1 MKRGLLFCVFA
12 LIFFNSLRGYSQ
24 TEGSNSFIPAIE
36 DNSMFIEEAYNQE
49 YRVVQHIS
57 NFVFLP
63 NLKDNFS
70 YAFTQEW
77 PAFGLKHQLSYT
89 LQYISFNKG
98 DVTGPG
104 DVVLNYRYQLSY
116 KESYVVC
123 APRISVIIP
132 SGNQEKGLGSG
143 SWGMQFNLPL
153 SKRWTNHFINH
164 FNIGSTYLFKV
175 KDEENDFNKALV
187 SYFAGI
193 SSIWLV
199 SENFN
204 LMLECLETRTANAAL
219 NNEVTYTNQT
229 ILAPAIRYAI
239 NINKLQILPGLS
251 IPITFSKNSKTETG
265 AFFYL
270 SFEHEF

>member
-1 MKRGLLFCVFA
+1 MNKYLILVMA
-12 LIFFNSLRGYSQ
+12 AIFFIHYNGYSQ
-24 TEGSNSFIPAIE
+24 TEEKKSFTAAIE

-63 NLKDNFS
+63 NVKDDFY

-89 LQYISFNKG
+89 LQYNSFNKG

-104 DVVLNYRYQLSY
+104 DVLLNYRYQLSY
-116 KESYVVC
+116 KENYIVC
-123 APRISVIIP
+123 APRISLIIP
-132 SGNQEKGLGSG
+132 TGNQNKGLGGG

-164 FNIGSTYLFKV
+164 FNLGSTCLFKV
-175 KDEENDFNKALV
+175 EDEESQFNKSLV

-199 SENFN
+199 SEKFN
-204 LMLECLETRTANAAL
+204 IMLECLTSQNANAAF
-219 NNEVTYTNQT
+219 NNEVIYTNQT

-251 IPITFSKNSKTETG
+251 MPITFNENSKTETG
-265 AFFYL
+265 GFLYL